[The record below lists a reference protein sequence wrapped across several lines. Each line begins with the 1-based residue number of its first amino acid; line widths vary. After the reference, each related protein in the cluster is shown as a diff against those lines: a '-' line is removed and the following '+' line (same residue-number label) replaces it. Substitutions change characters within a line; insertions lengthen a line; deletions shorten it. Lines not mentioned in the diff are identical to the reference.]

1 MPALTRQHGVG
12 AGAPQSSSPSDRCI
26 EGTGSDRRGSQL
38 IPWDGYLQTVCKGLQ
53 KAQDLAARSD
63 VVIESFRPAVMQ
75 RLGFDHAQNCP
86 GGIVSLG
93 LTER

>member
-1 MPALTRQHGVG
+1 M
-12 AGAPQSSSPSDRCI
+12 
-26 EGTGSDRRGSQL
+26 
-38 IPWDGYLQTVCKGLQ
+38 
-53 KAQDLAARSD
+53 
-63 VVIESFRPAVMQ
+63 IESFRPAVMQ